1 MTRIAFAIVGDFG
14 RGRKGIGVV
23 VDTPAS
29 VKCPKVD
36 RVTGLNRQHGREIGV
51 YTVGVITCR
60 RTRQE
65 AEEYYRHVILDN
77 ADFAAID
84 SILAMKNITPETK
97 GREEFE
103 RQRRFYANG
112 MGGLPIIGDADEV
125 ARTLADLSHAGVT
138 GIGMSLIN
146 YLDELPLFCEE
157 VLPRL
162 ARLGLRERQPQFAQ
176 EA

>member
-1 MTRIAFAIVGDFG
+1 
-14 RGRKGIGVV
+14 
-23 VDTPAS
+23 
-29 VKCPKVD
+29 
-36 RVTGLNRQHGREIGV
+36 
-51 YTVGVITCR
+51 VITCR

-65 AEEYYRHVILDN
+65 AEDYYRHVILDN

-84 SILAMKNITPETK
+84 SILAMKNITPATK

-112 MGGLPIIGDADEV
+112 MGGLSIIGDADEV
-125 ARTLADLSHAGVT
+125 AKTLADLSHAGVT

-146 YLDELPLFCEE
+146 YLDELPFFCEE

-162 ARLGLRERQPQFAQ
+162 ARLGLRERQPQFA
-176 EA
+176 